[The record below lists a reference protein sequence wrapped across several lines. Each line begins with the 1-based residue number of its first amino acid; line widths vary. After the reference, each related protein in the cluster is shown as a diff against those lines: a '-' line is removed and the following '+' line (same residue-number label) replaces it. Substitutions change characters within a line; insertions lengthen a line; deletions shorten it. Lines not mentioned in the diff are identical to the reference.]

1 LIYNKIVK
9 KAQSPL
15 KSKIPQVLFTALLLI
30 AGVLLFLLVVGT
42 VYAFVRSPGTG
53 PLFRLGKPAEA
64 AVRETAAPTG
74 ETRVFS
80 GLGRLRIPL
89 VNSSTLILTIA
100 FPYSA
105 DDAAFA
111 EELAA
116 KIGDFRAIASG
127 YFSALPEESVIY
139 FNEETAKQEL
149 LRRLNEDLRLGRI
162 SELYFSDFM
171 IID

>member
-1 LIYNKIVK
+1 LIYNKVVK
-9 KAQSPL
+9 KAQSL
-15 KSKIPQVLFTALLLI
+15 SKIPQLLYTVLLST
-30 AGVLLFLLVVGT
+30 AGVLFVLLALGT
-42 VYAFVRSPGTG
+42 IYAFIRPAGAG
-53 PLFRLGKPAEA
+53 PLFRLGRPAETT
-64 AVRETAAPTG
+64 VRETAAQTG

-89 VNSSTLILTIA
+89 ANSSILILSIA
-100 FPYSA
+100 FPYNA
-105 DDAAFA
+105 GDTAFT

-127 YFSALPEESVIY
+127 YFSALPAERVIQ
-139 FNEETAKQEL
+139 FDEDTIKQEL
-149 LRRLNEDLRLGRI
+149 LRRLNADLRLGRI

>member
-1 LIYNKIVK
+1 M
-9 KAQSPL
+9 
-15 KSKIPQVLFTALLLI
+15 LLST
-30 AGVLLFLLVVGT
+30 AGVLFLLLTIGT
-42 VYAFVRSPGTG
+42 IYAFVRPSGAE
-53 PLFRLGKPAEA
+53 PLFRLGKTAETPS
-64 AVRETAAPTG
+64 RETTAPTG

-89 VNSSTLILTIA
+89 ANSSTLILSIA

-116 KIGDFRAIASG
+116 KIGDFRAAANS
-127 YFSALPEESVIY
+127 YFSTLPAERLIQFDEDVI
-139 FNEETAKQEL
+139 KQEL
-149 LRRLNEDLRLGRI
+149 LRRLNENLRLGRI

>member
-1 LIYNKIVK
+1 MKN
-9 KAQSPL
+9 SPVPS
-15 KSKIPQVLFTALLLI
+15 KSKIPQLLYTVLLLI
-30 AGVLLFLLVVGT
+30 AGVLFFLLVLGSI
-42 VYAFVRSPGTG
+42 YAFVRSSGSE
-53 PLFRLGKPAEA
+53 PLFRLGRPAETT
-64 AVRETAAPTG
+64 VRETAIPTG

-89 VNSSTLILTIA
+89 VNSSTLILSIA
-100 FPYSA
+100 YPYSA
-105 DDAAFA
+105 NDAAFA

-127 YFSALPEESVIY
+127 YFSALPAERVIQ
-139 FNEETAKQEL
+139 FDEDTIKQEL
-149 LRRLNEDLRLGRI
+149 LRRLNENLRLGRI

>member
-1 LIYNKIVK
+1 MK
-9 KAQSPL
+9 KAQAPS
-15 KSKIPQVLFTALLLI
+15 KSKIPQILYTVLLLV
-30 AGVLLFLLVVGT
+30 AGLLLLLLVWGT
-42 VYAFVRSPGTG
+42 IYAFIRSPGTG
-53 PLFRLGKPAEA
+53 PLFRLGKPVEA
-64 AVRETAAPTG
+64 AVRETAAQTG

-127 YFSALPEESVIY
+127 YFSALPEERVIQ
-139 FNEETAKQEL
+139 FDEETAKQEL

>member
-1 LIYNKIVK
+1 MK
-9 KAQSPL
+9 KAQASL
-15 KSKIPQVLFTALLLI
+15 KLKIPQYLFTVLFLI
-30 AGVLLFLLVVGT
+30 AGLLLFLLVLGT
-42 VYAFVRSPGTG
+42 IYAFIRTPGTG
-53 PLFRLGKPAEA
+53 PLFRLGRPVETQI
-64 AVRETAAPTG
+64 RGTAAQTG

-116 KIGDFRAIASG
+116 KIGDFRAIATG
-127 YFSALPEESVIY
+127 YFSALPEERVIQ
-139 FNEETAKQEL
+139 FDEDAAKQEL

>member
-1 LIYNKIVK
+1 MK
-9 KAQSPL
+9 KAQAPL
-15 KSKIPQVLFTALLLI
+15 KTKIPQLLYTVLLLI
-30 AGVLLFLLVVGT
+30 AGVLFFFLVLGTIYALVRPAG
-42 VYAFVRSPGTG
+42 AG
-53 PLFRLGKPAEA
+53 PLFRLGRPAETTA
-64 AVRETAAPTG
+64 RETTAQTD

-89 VNSSTLILTIA
+89 VNSSTLILSIA

-105 DDAAFA
+105 DDTAFA

-116 KIGDFRAIASG
+116 KIGDFRVIASD
-127 YFSALPEESVIY
+127 YFSALPEERVIQ
-139 FNEETAKQEL
+139 FDEDTAKQEL
-149 LRRLNEDLRLGRI
+149 LRRLNENLRLGRI

>member
-1 LIYNKIVK
+1 MK
-9 KAQSPL
+9 KAQVPS
-15 KSKIPQVLFTALLLI
+15 KSKIPQILYSVLLLI
-30 AGVLLFLLVVGT
+30 AGVLFFLLVLGSI
-42 VYAFVRSPGTG
+42 YALVRSPGAG
-53 PLFRLGKPAEA
+53 PLFKLGKSAET
-64 AVRETAAPTG
+64 AVRERTAQTG

-89 VNSSTLILTIA
+89 VNSSTLILSIA
-100 FPYSA
+100 YPYSA

-116 KIGDFRAIASG
+116 KIGDFRTIAID
-127 YFSALPEESVIY
+127 YFSALPAERVIQ
-139 FNEETAKQEL
+139 FDEDTAKQEL
-149 LRRLNEDLRLGRI
+149 LRRLNENLRLGRI

>member
-1 LIYNKIVK
+1 MKIFPVPSKLKLSQIIYT
-9 KAQSPL
+9 
-15 KSKIPQVLFTALLLI
+15 VLLSTAGALLALLALGTI
-30 AGVLLFLLVVGT
+30 YAVVRPAG
-42 VYAFVRSPGTG
+42 AG
-53 PLFRLGKPAEA
+53 PLFRLGKDTA
-64 AVRETAAPTG
+64 AVVLPQAQTG

-89 VNSSTLILTIA
+89 INSSTLILSIA

-116 KIGDFRAIASG
+116 KIGDFRAIATG
-127 YFSALPEESVIY
+127 YFSALPAENIIQFDED
-139 FNEETAKQEL
+139 TAKQEL
-149 LRRLNEDLRLGRI
+149 LRRLNENLRLGRI

>member
-1 LIYNKIVK
+1 VK
-9 KAQSPL
+9 NTPL
-15 KSKIPQVLFTALLLI
+15 PSKSSFSRLFYTILLAIAGALL
-30 AGVLLFLLVVGT
+30 VFLALGT
-42 VYAFVRSPGTG
+42 VFALVRSPGEG
-53 PLFRLGKPAEA
+53 PLFKLGRSVGSE
-64 AVRETAAPTG
+64 VRETTAQTG

-89 VNSSTLILTIA
+89 ANSSTLILSIA

-127 YFSALPEESVIY
+127 YFSTLPAQSITQFDEDAV
-139 FNEETAKQEL
+139 KHEL
-149 LRRLNEDLRLGRI
+149 LRRLNENLRLGRI

>member
-1 LIYNKIVK
+1 MK
-9 KAQSPL
+9 KAESLL
-15 KSKIPQVLFTALLLI
+15 KSKIPQFLYIMLLAI
-30 AGVLLFLLVVGT
+30 AGILFVLLVLGT
-42 VYAFVRSPGTG
+42 AYAFIRPAGAE
-53 PLFRLGKPAEA
+53 PLFRLGKAVETTVPA
-64 AVRETAAPTG
+64 RGTAAPTG
-74 ETRVFS
+74 DIRVFS
-80 GLGRLRIPL
+80 GLGSLRIPL
-89 VNSSTLILTIA
+89 ADSSTLRITIA

-127 YFSALPEESVIY
+127 YFSALPVESVTQ
-139 FNEETAKQEL
+139 FNEDTAKREL
-149 LRRLNEDLRLGRI
+149 LSRLNENLRLGRI